1 MENKDILLDLLVNE
15 LVTNHLISIDPTK
28 IGQVKQIVAKYAFYA
43 TEGPRRG
50 PDADRK
56 PLSIAEAHAAA
67 AMGPRQDGPTFSE
80 MTVHPKELERIKT
93 DREAS
98 ENGPTDPTLD
108 ENRQTAP
115 YENTQSVAFGDAPKP
130 NSETAHQNAA
140 TPAERQGPAMN
151 EIGPVSYTNPAPLVD
166 EPKEGL

>member
-1 MENKDILLDLLVNE
+1 MENKDILLDLLVNQ

-67 AMGPRQDGPTFSE
+67 AMAPQQDGPTFSE
-80 MTVHPKELERIKT
+80 MTVHPKELERIKAE
-93 DREAS
+93 REQTADPDFPS
-98 ENGPTDPTLD
+98 GPTVVADAPTDPVTVHQITATEGTKPGP
-108 ENRQTAP
+108 EN
-115 YENTQSVAFGDAPKP
+115 
-130 NSETAHQNAA
+130 
-140 TPAERQGPAMN
+140 
-151 EIGPVSYTNPAPLVD
+151 IGPVTYLAPDAPAL
-166 EPKEGL
+166 